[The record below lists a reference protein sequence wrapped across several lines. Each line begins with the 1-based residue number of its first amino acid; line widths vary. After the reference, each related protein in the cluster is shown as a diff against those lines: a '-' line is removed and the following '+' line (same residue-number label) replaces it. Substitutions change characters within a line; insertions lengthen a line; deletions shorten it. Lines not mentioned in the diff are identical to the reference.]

1 MNHKALRTVFLVDD
15 NADFRHSAQW
25 WLSGAGYRVC
35 DFGDAQAALQ
45 ALQTLAAE
53 KPEELLNACL
63 LLDVRMPG
71 LSGLDLH
78 DRLAEGGLTLRASLH
93 DGLHDGHRSAPPA
106 APPLPVVYMTGH
118 GDVPLAVAAMQKGA
132 VTLLEKPFADD
143 ALEHA
148 LERAFAAAESAW
160 ARAQMEAV
168 FRDTAPSS
176 PTARPAAT
184 TSESASRWH
193 EPPHPDDEGRLEF
206 QRRLQALSPR
216 QRQVLD
222 GIIAGKLNK
231 QIAYDSGVSS
241 KTVEFHRKCLME
253 KMQARNSLDLV
264 RMATSGSTQMTP
276 ALSA

>member
-1 MNHKALRTVFLVDD
+1 MNPKPPRTVFLVDD

-35 DFGDAQAALQ
+35 DFGDAESALN
-45 ALQTLAAE
+45 ALHALAAD
-53 KPEELLNACL
+53 KPEELLSACL

-78 DRLAEGGLTLRASLH
+78 DRLAAGGLAMRATLH
-93 DGLHDGHRSAPPA
+93 DGFSTAPGA

-160 ARAQMEAV
+160 ARAQMEAA
-168 FRDTAPSS
+168 FRDSPPVTAVAP
-176 PTARPAAT
+176 ARAEAEADPG
-184 TSESASRWH
+184 WH
-193 EPPHPDDEGRLEF
+193 MPPDPGHAGRLEY
-206 QRRLQALSPR
+206 QRRLETLSRR
-216 QRQVLD
+216 QRQVMA
-222 GIIAGKLNK
+222 GIVAGKLSK
-231 QIAYDSGVSS
+231 QIAFDTGVSG
-241 KTVEFHRKCLME
+241 KTVEFHRKCLMD
-253 KMQARNSLDLV
+253 KMQARNAMELV
-264 RMATSGSTQMTP
+264 RMAMRESVEDDMGL
-276 ALSA
+276 AA

>member
-1 MNHKALRTVFLVDD
+1 MNPKPPRTVFLVDD

-35 DFGDAQAALQ
+35 DFGDAESALQ
-45 ALQTLAAE
+45 ALSALAADR
-53 KPEELLNACL
+53 PEELMSACL

-78 DRLAEGGLTLRASLH
+78 DRLAAGGLAMRATLH
-93 DGLHDGHRSAPPA
+93 DGYCAAPRS

-168 FRDTAPSS
+168 FRDNPPAARAEAEADPGWHTAPDPSH
-176 PTARPAAT
+176 A
-184 TSESASRWH
+184 
-193 EPPHPDDEGRLEF
+193 GRLEY
-206 QRRLQALSPR
+206 QRRLETLSPR

-222 GIIAGKLNK
+222 GIVAGKLNK
-231 QIAYDSGVSS
+231 QIAFDTGVSS
-241 KTVEFHRKCLME
+241 KTVEFHRKCLMD
-253 KMQARNSLDLV
+253 KMQARNALELV
-264 RMATSGSTQMTP
+264 RMAMRENIRGDVGI
-276 ALSA
+276 AA